1 MDKKYLMTKT
11 GYSKLVS
18 ELTHLIK
25 VGRPQVIE
33 AIKES
38 RSYGGELSENSEYL
52 EAKDQQDNLEKKISE
67 LQNRL
72 DNAKVIDIE
81 NLANDGVVRF
91 GTIVKLFDLDRETE
105 CCYQIVGE
113 EESSVNQGKISYLSP
128 IASAMLNKRVGDVIY
143 FRIPNGERELEI
155 LEITIPKK

>member
-33 AIKES
+33 AIKEA

-67 LQNRL
+67 LQDRL

-91 GTIVKLFDLDRETE
+91 GTIVKLLDLDTE
-105 CCYQIVGE
+105 NELCYQIVGE